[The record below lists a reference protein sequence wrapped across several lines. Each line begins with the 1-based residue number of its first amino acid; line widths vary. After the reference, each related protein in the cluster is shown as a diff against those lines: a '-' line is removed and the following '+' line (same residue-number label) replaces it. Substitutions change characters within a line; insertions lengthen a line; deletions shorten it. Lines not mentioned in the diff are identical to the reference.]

1 MADMKNNLASVDS
14 TRTDWRVRVR
24 ITRMWPSFSHI
35 QQFRGVNL
43 ILLDSEDCHVFA
55 FVNRVTWHDVSN
67 IILEGN
73 TFDIHNF
80 IVMEPAGL
88 LRPVSSDKI
97 IIFAHDTIVHPV
109 PFEVKT
115 IPRHKFE
122 RKTIPE
128 ISELAISLSEH
139 VHPVYA
145 INIGGMAQNIEPVKE
160 VYTRFGEKKF
170 LRFELFDDSNVVKIC
185 VWDQVTDDVANALE
199 GNVVYPPIVI
209 LTTMRP
215 LIHNGSLQIR
225 NSSCSQIYF
234 NINHPAVEVLRQR
247 ILGGA
252 V

>member
-1 MADMKNNLASVDS
+1 MENNLASVDS
-14 TRTDWRVRVR
+14 TKTYWRVRVR

-55 FVNRVTWHDVSN
+55 FVNRVIWHDVRN

-73 TFDIHNF
+73 TYDIHNF

-88 LRPVSSDKI
+88 LRPVFSDKI
-97 IIFAHDTIVHPV
+97 IVFAHDTIVHPV
-109 PFEVKT
+109 PFVVNT

-122 RKTIPE
+122 LETIPE
-128 ISELAISLSEH
+128 ISELAMSLSEH
-139 VHPVYA
+139 VPLVHV
-145 INIGGMAQNIEPVKE
+145 IDIVGMVQNIEPVNE

-170 LRFELFDDSNVVKIC
+170 LRFELFDGSNVVKIC
-185 VWDQVTDDVANALE
+185 VWDQFTDDVANALE
-199 GNVVYPPIVI
+199 GNVVYPPIIIGI
-209 LTTMRP
+209 LR
-215 LIHNGSLQIR
+215 LIGSLQIR
-225 NSSCSQIYF
+225 NSSCSQMYF